1 MVKNDQQFIP
11 PKDLDDLYE
20 GIMKSKQS
28 TLRKV
33 FKMAR
38 AIMGMRVWMEVI
50 ERIIMDLRSFM
61 DGLYGRKLELPY
73 VMPRAGMKW

>member
-38 AIMGMRVWMEVI
+38 AIMGMRV
-50 ERIIMDLRSFM
+50 
-61 DGLYGRKLELPY
+61 
-73 VMPRAGMKW
+73 